1 MTKAEKQ
8 IWLEMRTRFKSALEK
23 KQEIRKQDLIIAHKL
38 HLSVFGKPKYRPTI
52 NCCIDFDTWH
62 LIIKNLN
69 KDYIKKNDN
78 SR

>member
-8 IWLEMRTRFKSALEK
+8 IWLEMRTRFKSALET
-23 KQEIRKQDLIIAHKL
+23 KQTILKQDLIIAHKL

-52 NCCIDFDTWH
+52 NCCIDFDTWD